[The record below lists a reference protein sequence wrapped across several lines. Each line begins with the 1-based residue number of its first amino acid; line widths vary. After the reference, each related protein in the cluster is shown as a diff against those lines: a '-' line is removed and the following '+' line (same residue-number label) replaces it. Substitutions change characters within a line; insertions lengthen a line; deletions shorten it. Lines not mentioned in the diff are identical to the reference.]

1 MHHSFALRITAVIAL
16 AVSPLAAAAQSPA
29 PSAPPKSCATAQDRQ
44 FDFWLGTWTVT
55 DPSGKPQGTNEITSE
70 LRGCVLQEHW
80 SGAQGGR
87 GTSFNH
93 YDAARKR
100 WHQTWVDDSGGI
112 LQLDGGWRDGA
123 MVLWGNRP
131 GRNGATITDRIT
143 FTPLSDGT
151 VRQWWQV
158 SRDGG
163 ATWTTSFDGI
173 YRKA

>member
-1 MHHSFALRITAVIAL
+1 MNALRILAAILLGAL
-16 AVSPLAAAAQSPA
+16 PLPAAAQSPA
-29 PSAPPKSCATAQDRQ
+29 PAAPLKPCSAPQDRQ
-44 FDFWLGTWTVT
+44 FDFWLGKWTVT
-55 DPSGKPQGTNEITSE
+55 DPSGKPQGTNDIAGE

-80 SGAQGGR
+80 HGVQGER

-112 LQLDGGWRDGA
+112 LQLDGTWHDGA
-123 MVLWGNRP
+123 MVLSGNRP
-131 GRNGATITDRIT
+131 GRAGVTVTDRIT
-143 FTPLSDGT
+143 FTPRPDGS

-163 ATWTTSFDGI
+163 ATWKTSFDGI
-173 YRKA
+173 YRRSS